1 MTYNYL
7 VIDVDE
13 ELIDRE
19 INMKRVEEFKY
30 LVKYLLHDDKNK
42 VYIYIHDK
50 RIVENENIPYKIRN
64 EKPNSQ
70 LKE

>member
-19 INMKRVEEFKY
+19 IKRVEEFKY

-42 VYIYIHDK
+42 VYIYIQD
-50 RIVENENIPYKIRN
+50 
-64 EKPNSQ
+64 
-70 LKE
+70 

>member
-50 RIVENENIPYKIRN
+50 RIAWKMKIYLIKLEMKN
-64 EKPNSQ
+64 QIHN
-70 LKE
+70 